1 MKVSIRGFEESAG
14 RTTGKREDPRV
25 TRTRALILRAFGE
38 LVAEKGHTGLTV
50 QEISERATVNRT
62 TFYAHFTD
70 QYELFDQYISE
81 AFREELRLRL
91 PGDPELSE
99 ENLEALVLAACDYLD
114 RLNNACSFT
123 DRRFKPVIEARVQ
136 AELYELLLAWIEA
149 SPDGMKGR
157 RASPKVVASVV
168 SWSIFGAA
176 LDWSRDGETRAAKEV
191 ADQVLPVI
199 LEGLARRPDPVH

>member
-1 MKVSIRGFEESAG
+1 MIREFEGSVE

-50 QEISERATVNRT
+50 QEIAERATVNRT
-62 TFYAHFTD
+62 TFYSHFAD
-70 QYELFDQYISE
+70 QYELFDRYVSE

-91 PGDPELSE
+91 TGEPELSR
-99 ENLEALVLAACDYLD
+99 ENLEALVLAACEYLD

-123 DRRFKPVIEARVQ
+123 DRQFRPVIEARVQ
-136 AELYELLLAWIEA
+136 AELYELLLGWIA
-149 SPDGMKGR
+149 SSPDASKDR
-157 RASPKVVASVV
+157 RAGPEVVASVV

-176 LDWSRDGETRAAKEV
+176 LDWSRDGETRPARDV
-191 ADQVLPVI
+191 VDQALPVI
-199 LEGLARRPDPVH
+199 LGGLARWL